1 MPVVGYLSAGSREDD
16 ATRGIA
22 RAVLQGLRESG
33 FVDGKNVRI
42 EYRWAEGHYDRLP
55 DLAADLVR
63 SKVNVMVALAT
74 PATFAAK
81 SATSSIPIIFGV
93 GTDPVGVGL
102 VQSLNR
108 PEGNLTGV
116 TILTAELFEKRV
128 DLLRELVP
136 KASQIAM
143 LANPNDRLT
152 DAETRAAQSGARSL
166 GVDLRVLNASSANDI
181 ESAFATLANVPADA
195 LIVTTDPFIA
205 TRKPQVVALVARQKL
220 PAIYPWREWIEFG
233 GLMSYGADILDAY
246 RIEGVYAG
254 KVLDGTKVADL
265 PVERSVK
272 FELAFNLKAAKAL
285 ELTVPPTLLAR
296 ADQVIE

>member
-1 MPVVGYLSAGSREDD
+1 
-16 ATRGIA
+16 
-22 RAVLQGLRESG
+22 
-33 FVDGKNVRI
+33 
-42 EYRWAEGHYDRLP
+42 
-55 DLAADLVR
+55 
-63 SKVNVMVALAT
+63 
-74 PATFAAK
+74 
-81 SATSSIPIIFGV
+81 
-93 GTDPVGVGL
+93 

-108 PEGNLTGV
+108 PESNLTGV